1 MREIGGP
8 ASEAE
13 RGLAAYRAGRLE
25 EAVQALILAESG
37 YARMGDRVL
46 QAEMANNRA
55 VVLLA
60 LGKASEAKAAAT
72 GTEGIFLQAG
82 DLSRAG
88 KAVGN
93 LAAALEAEG
102 DPAGAESAYRRAADL
117 FTQAGDEESRSQT
130 QRALSQLLLRRG
142 RHLEAVA
149 AMDQG
154 LPQKPRSWTQRLV
167 RWLLRL
173 PVAFLG
179 R

>member
-1 MREIGGP
+1 MREIAGP
-8 ASEAE
+8 AAEAE
-13 RGLAAYRAGRLE
+13 RGLSAYRAGHFE
-25 EAVQALILAESG
+25 EAVQALVLAESG
-37 YARMGDRVL
+37 YARSGDRVL

-60 LGKASEAKAAAT
+60 MGKASEARAAAT

-102 DPAGAESAYRRAADL
+102 DSAGAETSYRRAADL
-117 FTQAGDEESRSQT
+117 FTQGHDEESRSQT

-142 RHLEAVA
+142 RPLEAVA
-149 AMDQG
+149 AMDRG
-154 LPQKPRSWTQRLV
+154 LPQKPRSWSQRLV

-173 PVAFLG
+173 QTAFLS

>member
-1 MREIGGP
+1 VREIAGP

-13 RGLAAYRAGRLE
+13 RGLSAYRAGRFD
-25 EAVQALILAESG
+25 EAVQALVLAESG
-37 YARMGDRVL
+37 YARVGDRIL

-60 LGKASEAKAAAT
+60 MGKASEARAAAT

-93 LAAALEAEG
+93 LAAALEGEG
-102 DPAGAESAYRRAADL
+102 DSSGAETAYRRAADL
-117 FTQAGDEESRSQT
+117 FTQAADEESRSQT
-130 QRALSQLLLRRG
+130 QRALSQLLLRLG
-142 RHLEAVA
+142 RPLEAVA

-154 LPQKPRSWTQRLV
+154 LPHKPRSWSQRLV

-173 PVAFLG
+173 PTALLG

>member
-1 MREIGGP
+1 VRESEGP

-13 RGLAAYRAGRLE
+13 RGLSAYRARRFE
-25 EAVQALILAESG
+25 EAVQALVLAESG
-37 YARMGDRVL
+37 YARLGDRIL

-60 LGKASEAKAAAT
+60 MGKASEAKAAAT

-102 DPAGAESAYRRAADL
+102 DPASAETAYRRAADL
-117 FTQAGDEESRSQT
+117 FTQAGDEDSRTQT

-142 RHLEAVA
+142 RPLEAVA

-154 LPQKPRSWTQRLV
+154 LPHKPRFWSQRLV

-173 PVAFLG
+173 PTAFLG